1 MKKSAAIFTFLILAV
16 AVSFADPKLKKKEQA
31 DVFSNVSE
39 TYDGT
44 GRPYALDYYWDF
56 PYGPVYEYDEDKY
69 RATYYTYDR
78 FYGSEGRRKRSYQ
91 ELNKMALLEQKKTQN
106 RLVQGEIAKV
116 KVLQAKFY
124 KQYTPDTLPIS
135 IAEITV
141 ENNSDTP
148 IITVFCRGRLIAH
161 KTDEVLVD
169 DTFKYDMP
177 KELSSGAKETYEIDL
192 NSFGQWAKARVPDL
206 TKFEVDIVGIETS
219 RGKVFVAEFSK
230 EDKEKLKKLRIRKR
244 YMY

>member
-1 MKKSAAIFTFLILAV
+1 MKKTAAIFTFLILV
-16 AVSFADPKLKKKEQA
+16 ANVSFADTKPKKKEQT
-31 DVFSNVSE
+31 DVFPNVSE

-69 RATYYTYDR
+69 GETYYTYDR

-91 ELNKMALLEQKKTQN
+91 ELNKMALLEQKKNQS
-106 RLVQGEIAKV
+106 RLVQKEIAKV
-116 KVLQAKFY
+116 KVIQSKFY
-124 KQYTPDTLPIS
+124 KQYTTDTLPIS

-148 IITVFCRGRLIAH
+148 IITVFCRGRLISH
-161 KTDEVLVD
+161 KTGEVLVD

-177 KELSSGAKETYEIDL
+177 KELPSGTKETYEIDL
-192 NSFGQWAKARVPDL
+192 NSFGQWAKVRVPDL
-206 TKFEVDIVGIETS
+206 TKFEVEIVGIETNK
-219 RGKVFVAEFSK
+219 GKVLVAEFSK
-230 EDKEKLKKLRIRKR
+230 EDKEKLKKLRKKYI
-244 YMY
+244 Y